1 MKYSLFF
8 LFVLVV
14 SNAFSQ
20 NFLVKGKVIDQLTNE
35 PLQSAT
41 IYAERQKDSTL
52 VSYTISDQNGEFILE
67 GKSREEKLTIFIT
80 YTGLK
85 SIAKSINLAE
95 KEFNFGKLFME
106 FEEDQL
112 GEVIVKTSRSPITL
126 KRDTLEF
133 NAASFN
139 TRENANL
146 EETLKQLPGVE
157 VDAQGN
163 ITVNGQPVNRIL
175 VNGKEFFGNDP
186 KIATKNLPKEII
198 DKIQVVDT
206 KTREQEFTG
215 KAGDSENKTIN
226 VTIQEDKNKGY
237 FSRST
242 AGYGTDDRYEAS
254 GIFNSFKGDRRFS
267 ILAAANNINSPGF
280 SFDEVFDAL
289 GSNIRSSTIT
299 SGGGGGFGIN
309 GLNFGGGNNGITT
322 SQTLGGNYT
331 NEWDDGK
338 YDLTGDYFFGG
349 TDTENRTQILREN
362 ILPDR
367 SFFSESETSSRV
379 RNDSHRMSTRFEIKP
394 DSMTRIS
401 FEPRL
406 NFNIGENESESASST
421 RNENGDLINTAET
434 RNIQENT
441 SAEFSSDLT
450 FTRRFAKKGSYLSF
464 NFSNRNSTRDN
475 ENFFFSERTVIA
487 NNDVEEQNQFIN
499 VNDETQRY
507 TASTTYRHSLKEEL
521 FLDVSYRYETDRN
534 ENLREVF
541 NFEDSS
547 QNFTEFNELL
557 SSSFRSR
564 GQIHTPS
571 LGLNYEGDKIRTGA
585 SLGLLNSSIETEDLT
600 GAGDFSNSFN
610 NLFAN
615 TFLNYN
621 FSRSKSF
628 RVSYRNN
635 AQIPSIQQLQPVTI
649 VTDPLNIRVGNP
661 DLNPSFSQ
669 IFRIRFNNWD
679 YKTRSGYSI
688 SGNFTNTDNQV
699 VPVLFTDENLVRT
712 TTFTN
717 VDGVRRANFFVFYN
731 KRMQTD
737 GTDIYRYNVSFSS
750 NYNRNIGFSNEVLF
764 KSDLYTVSPGTS
776 FTYERPDF
784 ISINPGVRL
793 NYNNT
798 VYDIF
803 SNRNENF
810 TNTEVYMNATLFWP
824 KGIIFGNDISYFR
837 FGNVSDAFDSTS
849 LLWNVSLGYTF
860 LKDRATLKVKVYDLF
875 NQNIATRRSTG
886 DDFIQDTNQL
896 ILTRYAM
903 FSFTYKLSNFG
914 GKQTNQPSGRGG
926 YYRSRRF

>member
-1 MKYSLFF
+1 MKYSFF
-8 LFVLVV
+8 VIFILLAF
-14 SNAFSQ
+14 NTFSQ
-20 NFLVKGKVIDQLTNE
+20 DFSVKGKVIDQLTQE

-41 IYAERQKDSTL
+41 IYAERIKDSTL
-52 VSYTISDQNGEFILE
+52 VSYTISDQNGEFVLE
-67 GKSREEKLTIFIT
+67 GKSREEKLNIFVT

-85 SIAKSINLAE
+85 TIQRSINVAE
-95 KEFNFGKLFME
+95 KEFDFGTLLMD

-112 GEVIVKTSRSPITL
+112 GEVVVKTTRSPITL

-133 NAASFN
+133 NASSFN

-237 FSRST
+237 FSRAT

-254 GIFNSFKGDRRFS
+254 GILNSFKGDRRFS

-289 GSNIRSSTIT
+289 GSNIRSGNTL
-299 SGGGGGFGIN
+299 GGVNLFGN
-309 GLNFGGGNNGITT
+309 NNGITT

-331 NEWDDGK
+331 NEWEDGK
-338 YDLTGDYFFGG
+338 YDLTGDYFYGG

-367 SFFSESETSSRV
+367 SFFTESETSSRV

-394 DSMTRIS
+394 DTMTRIS

-406 NFNIGENESESASST
+406 NFNIGENESESASLT
-421 RNENGDLINTAET
+421 RNENDNLINSAET

-450 FTRRFAKKGSYLSF
+450 FTRRFATKGSYLSF
-464 NFSNRNSTRDN
+464 NFSNRNSRRDN
-475 ENFFFSERTVIA
+475 ENFFFSERTVFST
-487 NNDVEEQNQFIN
+487 NDVEEQNQFIN
-499 VNDETQRY
+499 VNDESQRY
-507 TASTTYRHSLKEEL
+507 TASTTYRHTLKEEL

-541 NFEDSS
+541 DFENTT
-547 QNFTEFNELL
+547 QNFTDFNELL

-564 GQIHTPS
+564 GQIHRPS
-571 LGLNYEGDKIRTGA
+571 LGLNYEGEKIRTGS

-600 GAGDFSNSFN
+600 GEGDFRNSFN

-628 RVSYRNN
+628 RISYRNN
-635 AQIPSIQQLQPVTI
+635 AQIPSIQQLQPVVI

-661 DLNPSFSQ
+661 DLNPSFTQ
-669 IFRIRFNNWD
+669 TFRMRFNNWD
-679 YKTRSGYSI
+679 FKTRSGYSI
-688 SGNFTNTDNQV
+688 SGSFTNTDNQV
-699 VPVLFTDENLVRT
+699 VPVLFTDEDLVRT

-731 KRMQTD
+731 KRIQTE

-750 NYNRNIGFSNEVLF
+750 NYNRNIGFSNNILF
-764 KSDLYTVSPGTS
+764 KSDLYTVSPGAS
-776 FTYERPDF
+776 FTYEKPDF
-784 ISINPGVRL
+784 VSINPGVRL

-798 VYDIF
+798 AYDIF

-860 LKDRATLKVKVYDLF
+860 LKDRATFKVKVYDLF
-875 NQNIATRRSTG
+875 NQNIAIRRTTA

-914 GKQTNQPSGRGG
+914 GGTPPNQSSGRGR

>member
-1 MKYSLFF
+1 MKFSFFACFILCSFSLY
-8 LFVLVV
+8 
-14 SNAFSQ
+14 AQDFS
-20 NFLVKGKVIDQLTNE
+20 VKGKVIDKLTNE

-41 IYAERQKDSTL
+41 IYAERTNDSTL
-52 VSYTISDQNGEFILE
+52 VSYTISDQNGDFVLE
-67 GKSREEKLTIFIT
+67 GKSRADKLSVFIT

-85 SIAKSINLAE
+85 TIQRTINPAE
-95 KEFNFGKLFME
+95 KEFDFGTLLMD
-106 FEEDQL
+106 FEDDQL
-112 GEVIVKTSRSPITL
+112 GEVIVKTRRSPITL

-133 NAASFN
+133 NASSFN

-237 FSRST
+237 FSRAT

-280 SFDEVFDAL
+280 TFDEVFDAL
-289 GSNIRSSTIT
+289 GSNIRSGNTL
-299 SGGGGGFGIN
+299 G
-309 GLNFGGGNNGITT
+309 GLNFFGNDNGITT

-331 NEWDDGK
+331 NEWEEGK
-338 YDLTGDYFFGG
+338 YEVTGDYFYGG
-349 TDTENRTQILREN
+349 TDTENRTQVLREN

-367 SFFSESETSSRV
+367 SFFTESESTSRV
-379 RNDSHRMSTRFEIKP
+379 RNDSHRMSTRFEVKP

-406 NFNIGENESESASST
+406 NFNIGENESESNSFT
-421 RNENGDLINTAET
+421 RNENGDLVNSAET
-434 RNIQENT
+434 RNFQENT
-441 SAEFSSDLT
+441 SADFSSNLT
-450 FTRRFAKKGSYLSF
+450 FTRRFAKKGSYVSVNL
-464 NFSNRNSTRDN
+464 SNRNNRRDN
-475 ENFFFSERTVIA
+475 ENFFFSEREVVAT
-487 NNDVEEQNQFIN
+487 NDIEEQNQFIN
-499 VNDETQRY
+499 VNDESQRY
-507 TASTTYRHSLKEEL
+507 TASTTYRHALKEEL
-521 FLDVSYRYETDRN
+521 FLDFSYSFETDRN
-534 ENLREVF
+534 ENTREVF
-541 NFEDSS
+541 DFEEAS
-547 QNFTEFNELL
+547 QNFTGFNELL

-564 GQIHTPS
+564 GQIHTPN
-571 LGLNYEGDKIRTGA
+571 LGLNYEGEKIRAGA
-585 SLGLLNSSIETEDLT
+585 SFGLLNSSIETEDLE
-600 GAGDFSNSFN
+600 GSGDFRNSFN

-635 AQIPSIQQLQPVTI
+635 AQIPSIQQLQPVVI

-661 DLNPSFSQ
+661 DLNPSFTQ
-669 IFRIRFNNWD
+669 TFRMRFNNWD
-679 YKTRSGYSI
+679 FKTRSGYSI
-688 SGNFTNTDNQV
+688 SGSFTNTDNQV

-717 VDGVRRANFFVFYN
+717 VDGVRRANLFVFYN
-731 KRMQTD
+731 KRLQTE
-737 GTDIYRYNVSFSS
+737 GTDMYRYNVSFSS

-764 KSDLYTVSPGTS
+764 KSDLYTVSPGAS

-860 LKDRATLKVKVYDLF
+860 LKDRATFKVKIYDLF
-875 NQNIATRRSTG
+875 NQNIATRRTTG

-914 GKQTNQPSGRGG
+914 GGEQPSSSSRRGG